1 MVVEH
6 GRRLDQ
12 LHAALRRALQ
22 QTSANLSGVT
32 ATNDTLQES
41 AVDKIIRRAADRVL
55 ARILRLPPAANRY
68 RVARGV
74 RIAMRD
80 GTELIAD
87 RFIPDTAQDAPTVL
101 IRSPYGRG
109 YPFPQ
114 FYAGP
119 LAARGFHVLLQSVRG
134 TYDSAGVF
142 TPAVN
147 EAADGSDTVAWI
159 RKQPWFTGRLATIG
173 PSYLGM
179 TQWALMQDPPAELA
193 AAVILAAPHDL
204 SNAWAT
210 GSFALDDNARFSDGA
225 AHLGERSVLARKLD
239 DLLGRN
245 KVPAEDI
252 AFLPLNEAARA
263 AMGSYAPL
271 YESWLAHPDRDDPFW
286 DTQRFGEALDRC
298 EVPVLLVG
306 GWQDLF
312 LSQTLEQYR
321 RLRDR
326 GVEVALTIGPW
337 VHDRML
343 RRGAS
348 TFIAEGVEW
357 LACHLLESP
366 KSRRDSPVRVFVGE
380 HGWVNLPDW
389 PPALAARTVFLQPGG
404 ALGGAL
410 GDSEPSP
417 DAAPSSFLFDPANP
431 TPTIGGPLLFGGGY
445 VDDAALADREDVA
458 CFTGEPLAE
467 DLYVLGTPVVE
478 LTHSAD
484 NPHVDVFVRI
494 SHVAA
499 DGVSTNVSEALRR
512 LTLENPSEPAQ
523 VVLELDPIA
532 HRFPAGS
539 RLRVVVAGGS
549 HPRFARNPG
558 TGEALATAHELVP
571 ATHFVHHGAGGTSRV
586 LLPAADQP
594 PA

>member
-1 MVVEH
+1 MTV
-6 GRRLDQ
+6 
-12 LHAALRRALQ
+12 A
-22 QTSANLSGVT
+22 
-32 ATNDTLQES
+32 NDTIPES
-41 AVDKIIRRAADRVL
+41 AVNKIIRRASDRFL

-74 RIAMRD
+74 RIPMRD
-80 GTELIAD
+80 GAELVAD
-87 RFIPDTAQDAPTVL
+87 RFIPDTAAAAPTVL

-119 LAARGFHVLLQSVRG
+119 LAARGFHVVLQSVRG
-134 TYDSAGVF
+134 TYDSTGEF

-147 EAADGSDTVAWI
+147 EAADGLDTVAWI
-159 RKQPWFTGRLATIG
+159 RDQPWFTGRLATIG

-179 TQWALMQDPPAELA
+179 TQWALLQDPPPELA
-193 AAVILAAPHDL
+193 ASVILAAPHDL
-204 SNAWAT
+204 SHSWAT

-225 AHLGERSVLARKLD
+225 AHLGDRNVFALKWDE
-239 DLLGRN
+239 LLGRN
-245 KVPAEDI
+245 QVPAEDI
-252 AFLPLNEAARA
+252 SFLPLNETVRA

-271 YESWLAHPDRDDPFW
+271 YESWLTHPDRDDPFW
-286 DTQRFGEALDRC
+286 DSQRFGDALDRC
-298 EVPVLLVG
+298 QSPVLLVG

-357 LACHLLESP
+357 LATHLLECPQSG
-366 KSRRDSPVRVFVGE
+366 RDSTVRIFVGE
-380 HGWVNLPDW
+380 HGWVSLPDW
-389 PPALAARTVFLQPGG
+389 PPAMNQRTFFLQPGG
-404 ALGGAL
+404 ALGGAI
-410 GDSEPSP
+410 GDAEPPP
-417 DAAPSSFLFDPANP
+417 DAAPSSFVFNPADP
-431 TPTIGGPLLFGGGY
+431 TPTVGGPLLFGGGY
-445 VDDAALADREDVA
+445 VDDTALADRADVS
-458 CFTGEPLAE
+458 CFTGEPLRK
-467 DLYVLGTPVVE
+467 DMYVVGTPVIE
-478 LTHSAD
+478 LAHSAD
-484 NPHVDVFVRI
+484 NPHVDVFVRV
-494 SHVAA
+494 SLVAA
-499 DGVSTNVSEALRR
+499 DGISTNVSETLRR
-512 LTLENPSEPAQ
+512 LTLENPSEPAE

-532 HRFPAGS
+532 YRFPAGS

-558 TGEALATAHELVP
+558 TGEALATASNLVP
-571 ATHFVHHGAGGTSRV
+571 ATHFVHHGAGGTSRL
-586 LLPAADQP
+586 LLPAADRP